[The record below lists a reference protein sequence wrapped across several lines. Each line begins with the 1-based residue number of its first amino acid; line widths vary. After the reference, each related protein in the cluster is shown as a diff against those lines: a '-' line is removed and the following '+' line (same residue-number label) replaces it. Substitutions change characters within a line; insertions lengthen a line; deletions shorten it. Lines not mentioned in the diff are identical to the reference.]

1 MAEELQRIG
10 ELRYQQGEITLLE
23 KNMMT
28 TIAADLH
35 NRWFQAKEEEKMA
48 LARFQW
54 SCYSNDPIV
63 PVDSTLSLFYTGIS
77 DGNLSGAHTAYF
89 QSQAD
94 EAKAMLRVEQSHF
107 FPEISVG
114 YTRQGIPHLLPATK
128 EQSEAGTA
136 NCHFSANTGRCQ
148 HPGVKK

>member
-1 MAEELQRIG
+1 
-10 ELRYQQGEITLLE
+10 
-23 KNMMT
+23 MMT

-35 NRWFQAKEEEKMA
+35 NRWFQAKEEEKWHWH
-48 LARFQW
+48 RFQW

-114 YTRQGIPHLLPATK
+114 IHVRHSPT
-128 EQSEAGTA
+128 
-136 NCHFSANTGRCQ
+136 
-148 HPGVKK
+148 

>member
-1 MAEELQRIG
+1 MYRDQDKMAEELQRIG

-63 PVDSTLSLFYTGIS
+63 PADSTLSLFYTGIL
-77 DGNLSGAHTAYF
+77 DGRNIYDGKEMRELGFYY
-89 QSQAD
+89 
-94 EAKAMLRVEQSHF
+94 EG
-107 FPEISVG
+107 IG
-114 YTRQGIPHLLPATK
+114 TR
-128 EQSEAGTA
+128 
-136 NCHFSANTGRCQ
+136 
-148 HPGVKK
+148 

>member
-1 MAEELQRIG
+1 MVEKEITAEVKRAWVYYQYATNLCSMYRDQDKMAEELQRIG

-54 SCYSNDPIV
+54 SCYSTIP
-63 PVDSTLSLFYTGIS
+63 LFRWIPLYPYSIPAFRMETYREHI
-77 DGNLSGAHTAYF
+77 LPTF
-89 QSQAD
+89 
-94 EAKAMLRVEQSHF
+94 KARQMKRKQC
-107 FPEISVG
+107 SV
-114 YTRQGIPHLLPATK
+114 
-128 EQSEAGTA
+128 
-136 NCHFSANTGRCQ
+136 
-148 HPGVKK
+148 

>member
-48 LARFQW
+48 LARSNGVATPTIPLFRW
-54 SCYSNDPIV
+54 IPLYPYSIPAFRMETCREHIL
-63 PVDSTLSLFYTGIS
+63 PTF
-77 DGNLSGAHTAYF
+77 
-89 QSQAD
+89 
-94 EAKAMLRVEQSHF
+94 KARQMKRKQC
-107 FPEISVG
+107 SV
-114 YTRQGIPHLLPATK
+114 
-128 EQSEAGTA
+128 
-136 NCHFSANTGRCQ
+136 
-148 HPGVKK
+148 